1 MRRLIPFIAA
11 TTAVLAVPAVAR
23 AQEGCP
29 IGRYLEQTDSSNRS
43 DDVACLQAALNG
55 AGYNSGPVDGWFGPV
70 TESAVVAYQTAAGL
84 TVDGEVG
91 EQTAGAL
98 SLWSPR
104 RQAREE
110 APEQRQAN
118 TARANA
124 GGGTVWDAL
133 ARCESG
139 GNWSIAT
146 GNGYFGGL
154 QFLPSTWR
162 ANGGVGMPHEAS
174 REEQIRVAE
183 NVRAKVGYS
192 AWPACAR
199 RLGLR

>member
-1 MRRLIPFIAA
+1 M
-11 TTAVLAVPAVAR
+11 AR

-29 IGRYLEQTDSSNRS
+29 IGQYLEQTDSSNRS

-70 TESAVVAYQTAAGL
+70 TESAVVAYQTATGL

-98 SLWSPR
+98 SLWSPAPR

-124 GGGTVWDAL
+124 GGGTVWDRL
-133 ARCESG
+133 AQCESG
-139 GNWSIAT
+139 GNWSINT
-146 GNGYFGGL
+146 GTYDGGL
-154 QFLPSTWR
+154 QFLDSTWDAMGGEQYASS
-162 ANGGVGMPHEAS
+162 ANLAS
-174 REEQIRVAE
+174 REQQIVIAE
-183 NVRAKVGYS
+183 RTLDEAGWG